1 MAATEKRSRLSRT
14 IGSFF
19 DLRECCKHF
28 QKHFWLPECSIK
40 REFDVRIREFDVRNS
55 FTDIG
60 MDSLARCLQ
69 AALSACA
76 QAPCQHAHKHLV
88 LLHDGCKPL
97 GKVLP
102 PRRGNGFL
110 TSNSRYQRHSVGDKE
125 PHSVVKFM
133 LKMKNPAGERERMIS
148 SLAWQDFSSL
158 NFRLYSTCTFTTSPL
173 EKRTR

>member
-1 MAATEKRSRLSRT
+1 
-14 IGSFF
+14 
-19 DLRECCKHF
+19 
-28 QKHFWLPECSIK
+28 
-40 REFDVRIREFDVRNS
+40 
-55 FTDIG
+55 

-76 QAPCQHAHKHLV
+76 QAPCQHARKHLVSMRASTLSACAQAPCQHTHKRLVSIRTSALSACAQAPCQHAYKHLV